1 MVQILFTVFG
11 MGYINENAQIIDNH
25 GTLLHTTVQLKH
37 KELNYH
43 LIMYNLSTI
52 LPTFQTPHISQSD
65 NHCPLFEF
73 SGFFIH
79 SKSKHSDGP
88 HLNSER

>member
-1 MVQILFTVFG
+1 MHLMMITQTREQVSVQVIS
-11 MGYINENAQIIDNH
+11 
-25 GTLLHTTVQLKH
+25 TLALQVQLKH

-65 NHCPLFEF
+65 NHCHVHCSNLA
-73 SGFFIH
+73 GFLYTQNQNI
-79 SKSKHSDGP
+79 
-88 HLNSER
+88 LTALI